1 MDFSPFN
8 NNNNNGFNVFNHHN
22 DDNEQKFGE
31 PQQVQQPAFNNV
43 QQQQEQMRSQQQ
55 EHNNTVENNKEA
67 EIEELRK
74 NLTGEDENKPK
85 KRGRTKGVPNS
96 AEKQS
101 KPEIDRAT
109 VERIIKIHDA
119 IKEAGDDSILDF
131 LKTASGTFANS
142 KESGLIVQLMNQQVR
157 LTTQKNITKQIEI
170 IKMLE
175 DPFSAALTIG
185 SLPDSDK
192 RAAWNIVASVY
203 PDTIGVKYADP
214 KAKNRL
220 PQHIT
225 GGDKALVKIIYES
238 FLEAKNNGYEEKL
251 NKLSGFL
258 NNL

>member
-31 PQQVQQPAFNNV
+31 HQQVQPPAFNNV
-43 QQQQEQMRSQQQ
+43 QQQRGQMRSQQQ
-55 EHNNTVENNKEA
+55 EHNNTIENNKEA

-101 KPEIDRAT
+101 KPDIDRVT

-119 IKEAGDDSILDF
+119 IKETGDDSILDF
-131 LKTASGTFANS
+131 LKAASGTFVNS
-142 KESGLIVQLMNQQVR
+142 KESGLIIQLLNNQVR

-170 IKMLE
+170 LKMLE

-185 SLPDSDK
+185 SLSESDK
-192 RAAWNIVASVY
+192 RAAWNIVASSY

-214 KAKNRL
+214 KTKNRL
-220 PQHIT
+220 PQHIS
-225 GGDKALVKIIYES
+225 GGDAGLVKIVYNS
-238 FLEAKNNGYEEKL
+238 FIEAKNNGYEEKL

>member
-55 EHNNTVENNKEA
+55 EHNNAAENNKEA

-85 KRGRTKGVPNS
+85 KRGRTKGVPIS

-101 KPEIDRAT
+101 KPDIDRAT

-119 IKEAGDDSILDF
+119 IKEAGDESILDF

-142 KESGLIVQLMNQQVR
+142 KESGLIVQLMIPQVR
-157 LTTQKNITKQIEI
+157 LATQKNITKQIEI

-203 PDTIGVKYADP
+203 PSIASKYADS
-214 KAKNRL
+214 KTKNRL

>member
-43 QQQQEQMRSQQQ
+43 QQQEQMRSQQQ

-74 NLTGEDENKPK
+74 NLTGEDGNKPK
-85 KRGRTKGVPNS
+85 KRGRTKGVPIS

-101 KPEIDRAT
+101 KPDIDRAT

-119 IKEAGDDSILDF
+119 IKETGDDSILDF
-131 LKTASGTFANS
+131 LKAASGTFVNS
-142 KESGLIVQLMNQQVR
+142 KESGLIIQLLNNQVR

-170 IKMLE
+170 LKMLE

-185 SLPDSDK
+185 SLSESDK
-192 RAAWNIVASVY
+192 RAAWNIVASSY

-214 KAKNRL
+214 KTKNRL
-220 PQHIT
+220 PQHIS
-225 GGDKALVKIIYES
+225 GGDAGLVKIVYNS
-238 FLEAKNNGYEEKL
+238 FIEAKNNGYEEKL

>member
-31 PQQVQQPAFNNV
+31 PQQAQQPVFNNV
-43 QQQQEQMRSQQQ
+43 QQQEQMRSQQQ
-55 EHNNTVENNKEA
+55 EHNNAVENNKEA

-74 NLTGEDENKPK
+74 NLTGEDGNKPK
-85 KRGRTKGVPNS
+85 KRGRTKGVPIS

-101 KPEIDRAT
+101 KPDIDRVT

-119 IKEAGDDSILDF
+119 IKETGDDSILDF

-142 KESGLIVQLMNQQVR
+142 KESGLIVQLLNPQVR
-157 LTTQKNITKQIEI
+157 LATQKNITKQIEI